1 MFGRVKRHKKARE
14 ALDAKNAAVRAGIGT
29 DEQIDALA
37 PGMTLKHLGFAK
49 TKMAYL
55 NASEGGDEKDSLDV
69 KKVLDLFVLCGM
81 NPTQDAVDALIKEN
95 NLDTQKD
102 VDVIDFLI
110 LWSKYKNN
118 SHEEKLL
125 FASFQFLDRDG
136 NGVMSLEEFTD
147 IMTDLGE
154 TPLTREE
161 CTLFTSLIDKNN
173 DGVVQYDEFISALRD
188 QTESLL

>member
-69 KKVLDLFVLCGM
+69 KK